1 MVFVMQLACESR
13 TRKALRDAQAARDA
27 QFARYA
33 QAACAA
39 NADMPRVESGSVQA
53 VLLIACI
60 VLYILYKLAR
70 TCYRSIMQFLHERGL
85 ALQVAQ
91 VQADLVAER
100 GGILR
105 AARQPGLAANVNN
118 PAAAAEERLAANVD
132 NSTAAAEEQNN
143 PTAAE
148 EERLAANESS
158 PTAAADEAAQDA
170 PKKRASTNSAANDPT
185 GKK

>member
-100 GGILR
+100 DGILR
-105 AARQPGLAANVNN
+105 AARQPG
-118 PAAAAEERLAANVD
+118 LAANVD

-170 PKKRASTNSAANDPT
+170 PKKRASTSIAADDPT
-185 GKK
+185 GKKMKRA